1 MRLVLLALLCSVVVA
16 PAAHGYVVEGGRW
29 PGPTISVWNDTGYRA
44 PVRDA
49 MRSWNAAG
57 AKIRFKPAK
66 SRASADVI
74 VRVGVV
80 SEQGLAVVGYDSGSM
95 VTLSRGLGRMVATAL
110 AAHELGHV
118 LGLGHETRGCTVMAP
133 VVNAGAASRCGIGAC
148 KALWRCLVQRDDGNG
163 AIALYGR
170 RAAH

>member
-1 MRLVLLALLCSVVVA
+1 VRLALVLLCCLAVA
-16 PAAHGYVVEGGRW
+16 PAAHGYAIEGDRW
-29 PGPTISVWNDTGYRA
+29 PGPTISVWNSTPYKA

-49 MRSWNAAG
+49 MRSWNATG
-57 AKIRFKPAK
+57 AKIRFVPARTK
-66 SRASADVI
+66 ASADVI

-80 SEQGLAVVGYDSGSM
+80 SEQGLAVVGYDPRSK
-95 VTLSRGLGRMVATAL
+95 VTLSRGLGRIVATAL

-118 LGLGHETRGCTVMAP
+118 LGLGHESRGCTVMAP
-133 VVNAGAASRCGIGAC
+133 VVNAGAASKCGIGAC

-170 RAAH
+170 RAAT